1 MNLIYI
7 ELTRLVDDY
16 NKCENLLIKE
26 LILSDINLL
35 NKALLLSDQSEKP
48 LH

>member
-26 LILSDINLL
+26 QIRSDINLL
-35 NKALLLSDQSEKP
+35 NKALLLSGWPEKP
-48 LH
+48 IH